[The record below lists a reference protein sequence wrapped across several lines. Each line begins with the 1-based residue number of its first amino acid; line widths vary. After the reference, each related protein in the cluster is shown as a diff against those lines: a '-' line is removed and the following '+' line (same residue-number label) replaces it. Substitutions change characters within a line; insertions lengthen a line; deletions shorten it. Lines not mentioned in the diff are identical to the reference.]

1 MATNNNGFPPM
12 GIMSQELTPE
22 EKKEERRKQIA
33 HLKASQQ
40 LLTESME
47 SIEKSDRLSSDEK
60 RRLGRMIGQAL
71 QENKTK
77 AAYSGVSQ
85 EEIENVEY
93 TQPSEEAKRRYEEYL
108 KRHGK
113 TYEDVARKDVATVI
127 NNADR
132 AKKEETRRRRRNRIH
147 GLVNLQDIKRLPNEE
162 ELMKQSLISE
172 DSEGNEKKSV
182 EDMKKEREI
191 RSHKEELVE
200 MAAVDGERP
209 SSVVVNNPGKETV
222 VSETEVLQPN
232 RPAGFKPFSADE
244 VEEDVV
250 YDMVPLPSKGQC
262 YPHKLASIA
271 VAELTAADENII
283 AAPQMYR
290 DGKIIDVLLERKIL
304 DKNVVPSE
312 LCKGDREA
320 IMLWLRLSSYGPEY
334 PIYATNPATG
344 KRYEV
349 DARLDQFDYKPFT
362 LKGDE
367 NGHFSFTTQSGD
379 ILKFRYLTNNDE
391 EELKNTILK
400 DVINLDAFHFM
411 RDINNIRAMVKSST
425 SLTNESKDE
434 MGDCLNDMVNILSEN
449 GLNGEIEQQDVI
461 LKSVTEQMIAATVSV
476 NGNSDP
482 NVVRHFIEH
491 MRAGDARKYRTYIA
505 ENRPGVDFT
514 MTVNIP
520 QSDGGGSFDTFLRL
534 EDTLFLNV

>member
-1 MATNNNGFPPM
+1 M

-22 EKKEERRKQIA
+22 EKKEMRRKEIA

-71 QENKTK
+71 QENKNKT
-77 AAYSGVSQ
+77 AYSGVSQ
-85 EEIENVEY
+85 EEIDNVQY

-172 DSEGNEKKSV
+172 DGEGDEKKST
-182 EDMKKEREI
+182 EDMKKGREV
-191 RSHKEELVE
+191 RNHKEKLVE
-200 MAAVDGERP
+200 MAEAVKERP

-222 VSETEVLQPN
+222 VSETEVSQPN

-379 ILKFRYLTNNDE
+379 ILKFRYLTNSDE
-391 EELKNTILK
+391 EELKKRLIMEATNIDALEFQK
-400 DVINLDAFHFM
+400 DIA
-411 RDINNIRAMVKSST
+411 NIRSMVHVTSTLTADAKS
-425 SLTNESKDE
+425 E
-434 MGDCLNDMVNILSEN
+434 MDDCLNDMLDILKEN
-449 GLNGEIEQQDVI
+449 GLTSQSDNEEVV
-461 LKSVTEQMIAATVSV
+461 LKSVTEQMVMSTVSV

-491 MRAGDARKYRTYIA
+491 MRAGDARKYRSYIA
-505 ENRPGVDFT
+505 DNKPGVDFS
-514 MTVNIP
+514 MTINIP
-520 QSDGGGSFDTFLRL
+520 QSDGGGSFNTFLRL
-534 EDTLFLNV
+534 EDTLFLNI